1 MVFLKISSF
10 NCLYSFKTF
19 TMKKLLIL
27 TILILSIHLQA
38 QEVPKYVY
46 AEIVGTSKFLSKKV
60 LIEIDYGQATSF
72 WESNRL
78 KNTDGSN
85 KEFNSMVD
93 AMNYMG
99 AIGWEFQQAYVVT
112 IGQQNVYHWLM
123 RKEFNDL
130 DLNLQEEM
138 KKSFPTKRDL
148 K

>member
-1 MVFLKISSF
+1 
-10 NCLYSFKTF
+10 
-19 TMKKLLIL
+19 MKKLLIF
-27 TILILSIHLQA
+27 TILFVSISSFA

-60 LIEIDYGQATSF
+60 LVEIDYGQATSF

-78 KNTDGSN
+78 KNSDGSN

-99 AIGWEFQQAYVVT
+99 ALGWQFQQAYAVT

-123 RKEFNDL
+123 RKEWNDL
-130 DLNLQEEM
+130 DSSLQEEM